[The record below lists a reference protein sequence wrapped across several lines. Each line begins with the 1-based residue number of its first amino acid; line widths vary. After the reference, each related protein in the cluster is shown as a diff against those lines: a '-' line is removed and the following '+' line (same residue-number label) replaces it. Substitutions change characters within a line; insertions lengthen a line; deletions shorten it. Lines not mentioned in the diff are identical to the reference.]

1 MVALCRIRQAVY
13 AELPEVDAAHLY
25 ITWRTWSLW
34 CVLVDMYGVEVQ
46 PVSRMIRANR
56 RMAISS
62 SVADDLASNAYRPCP
77 YSICYR
83 IHRGELLPTQGH

>member
-13 AELPEVDAAHLY
+13 AVLSEVDSAHLY

-46 PVSRMIRANR
+46 PVSRMIKASR
-56 RMAISS
+56 RMAKPSGGGFNCTPIKNPERQ
-62 SVADDLASNAYRPCP
+62 VL
-77 YSICYR
+77 ICV
-83 IHRGELLPTQGH
+83 GAMLLGAPI